1 LPKGTSRSFAT
12 LARLGYGTVDPGT
25 AINGLPNNLALNAV
39 IANTPQVI
47 LSILYFCY
55 NALFTSFLLSYEW
68 LSYAHKRKGLR
79 VSRQPIG
86 AQQTAYFLQLPYRFG
101 IPLMLL
107 SGALHW
113 LVSQAI
119 FLLSIDFYDFY
130 GKLGGFD
137 YTGGEIAVAFSFKT
151 CGFSP
156 IAIISVI
163 ILGSLMT
170 IAIVAFGYVPY
181 NRGMTL
187 AGNCSMAISA
197 ACHLDKSVDTDGAT
211 AAIKKLQWGV
221 VSVSEDGVGHCSFST
236 KEVETPVKGEVY
248 AGTGLRLRETR
259 RDTTAGHLPNQR
271 KLQTGVAVSLHD
283 R

>member
-130 GKLGGFD
+130 GKLGGTKRNPSNTD
-137 YTGGEIAVAFSFKT
+137 EEIAVALSFKT

-181 NRGMTL
+181 NGGMTL

-197 ACHLDKSVDTDGAT
+197 ACHLDKNVDTDGAT
-211 AAIKKLQWGV
+211 AAIEKLQWGV

-236 KEVETPVKGEVY
+236 KEVGTPVKGEVY
-248 AGTGLRLRETR
+248 AGTRI
-259 RDTTAGHLPNQR
+259 
-271 KLQTGVAVSLHD
+271 
-283 R
+283 